1 MKKINVLIVLCTILL
16 SACNTNSVQ
25 IRGEVLD
32 LQGPVKLLAELPDQ
46 PGLAIIAEQ
55 NVEDGKINLKTD
67 QLQLPARVWVDIL
80 GKHTL
85 AFIVD
90 SKDQIWIEGKAK
102 FLSEIDVKG
111 SNIELEYNKLRKLFK
126 EKYEDPQEAIDKK
139 IKKIE
144 EKEKLTKEQEVM
156 LEVHKMRKMNY
167 IRNRASYAKTLI
179 EKNPSREL
187 SLFLIKDEL
196 RDDINTQKE
205 LFRKMSIE
213 NKNSNIYTVLNSQ
226 LK

>member
-1 MKKINVLIVLCTILL
+1 MKKLNILVVLCSILL
-16 SACNTNSVQ
+16 GACNSNKVQ
-25 IRGEVLD
+25 IRGEVLE
-32 LQGPVKLLAELPDQ
+32 LNGPVKLLAEMPNQ
-46 PGLAIIAEQ
+46 PGLTILAEQ

-67 QLQLPARVWVDIL
+67 QLQLPARVWVDLL

-85 AFIVD
+85 EFIVD

-111 SNIELEYNKLRKLFK
+111 SNIELEYDKLRKLFK
-126 EKYEDPQEAIDKK
+126 EKYEEPQEAIDKK
-139 IKKIE
+139 IKRIE

-196 RDDINTQKE
+196 RDDIDTQKE
-205 LFRKMSIE
+205 LFGKMSIE
-213 NKNSNIYTVLNSQ
+213 NRNSNIYMVLSSKLQ
-226 LK
+226 